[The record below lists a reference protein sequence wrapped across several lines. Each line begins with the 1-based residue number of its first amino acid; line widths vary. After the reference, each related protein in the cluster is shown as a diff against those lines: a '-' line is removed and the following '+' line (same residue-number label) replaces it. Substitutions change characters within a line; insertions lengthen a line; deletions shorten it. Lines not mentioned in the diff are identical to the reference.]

1 LRLLEY
7 QGKTLFA
14 QAGIPTPQGHVAS
27 TVEEAVEIMRANP
40 APSVVKAQVLIG
52 GRGKAGG
59 IKFCSNA
66 DDVVEPAKAILGMR
80 IANAQNPEGE
90 VAHRIWI
97 EQRVDIAKELYL
109 SIAVD
114 RASKRPIIMASA
126 MGGMDVEEVA
136 EKHPD
141 AIARYRIDPAMG
153 YSSFVGRRVAREAKL
168 PKEIWSQFASL
179 LGKLYE
185 VFFSAGAML
194 VEINPLAITKDGKLI
209 ASDAKVELD
218 DNGLIRRPEL
228 SSWKTEAETDPLKER
243 AIRAG
248 LGENNYVQLDGDVGI
263 IGNGAGL
270 VMGTLDA
277 VKQAGGNPANFLDI
291 GGGAQAALMREA
303 VNIVTSNPKVKSLFI
318 NIFGG
323 ITRGDE
329 VAKGLIEALAS
340 GGWSKDK
347 LVIRL
352 TGTNEKEGRALLA
365 ASGITSVETMNEG
378 ARKAVALAK

>member
-1 LRLLEY
+1 MRLLEY

-14 QAGIPTPQGHVAS
+14 QAGIPTPPGHVAS
-27 TVEEAVEIMRANP
+27 TVEEAVAIMRANP
-40 APSVVKAQVLIG
+40 APSAVKAQVLIG

-66 DDVVEPAKAILGMR
+66 DDVVEPATAILGMR

-168 PKEIWSQFASL
+168 PKEIWNQFASL
-179 LGKLYE
+179 LGKLYD
-185 VFFSAGAML
+185 VFFNSGAML

-218 DNGLIRRPEL
+218 DNGLFRRPEL

-243 AIRAG
+243 AIKAG

>member
-14 QAGIPTPQGHVAS
+14 QAGIPTPPGHVAS
-27 TVEEAVEIMRANP
+27 TVDEAVTIMRANP
-40 APSVVKAQVLIG
+40 VPSVVKAQVLIG

-66 DDVVEPAKAILGMR
+66 DDVVEPSKAILGMR

-90 VAHRIWI
+90 IAHRIWI

-153 YSSFVGRRVAREAKL
+153 YSAFVGRRVAREAKL
-168 PKEIWSQFASL
+168 PKEIWNQFASL

-228 SSWKTEAETDPLKER
+228 KSWKTEAETDPLKER
-243 AIRAG
+243 AIKAG